1 MGSRADWV
9 ANILLYLPLA
19 FLAMATLAS
28 GTRSRGGNVLAIV
41 VVATACIAL
50 AVAVEFAQLFFPPR
64 TVSQNDLIAETIGT
78 ALGIAAWLFA
88 GPRLLSLAHRLSWG
102 GAHTWQA
109 LAALYAIAYVTY
121 GLFPFDFLL
130 STAELQAKLTES
142 GRAAWL
148 LADSCGGVVGCSV
161 KLSAEIA
168 LAAPL
173 GALAGLAFARLG
185 VGAAFAI
192 GIALGLAIEATQ
204 ILLASGVSQG
214 FSVLARGLG
223 MAWGLALQHR
233 FRLEWVTRHADFWRR
248 ALTLALPLYLLLLAV
263 LNGFAGK
270 LEPLWVARQ
279 KLAETRFLPFYYHYF
294 TTETAALASLLANAG
309 A

>member
-1 MGSRADWV
+1 MPTELILPDSNERPLAGRLAFATLLYAVFVVYGSLVPLDFQYRSFQAAWRAFQHIPYLQLGVGSRADWV

-109 LAALYAIAYVTY
+109 LAALYAIAYVAY

-142 GRAAWL
+142 GRQP
-148 LADSCGGVVGCSV
+148 GCSPTPAV
-161 KLSAEIA
+161 AWWAADRRGAPKSRSRHRSAPWPGWPSLA
-168 LAAPL
+168 L
-173 GALAGLAFARLG
+173 GWARLSPS
-185 VGAAFAI
+185 
-192 GIALGLAIEATQ
+192 
-204 ILLASGVSQG
+204 AS
-214 FSVLARGLG
+214 R
-223 MAWGLALQHR
+223 W
-233 FRLEWVTRHADFWRR
+233 
-248 ALTLALPLYLLLLAV
+248 ALPSRLRRSCSPLA
-263 LNGFAGK
+263 
-270 LEPLWVARQ
+270 
-279 KLAETRFLPFYYHYF
+279 
-294 TTETAALASLLANAG
+294 
-309 A
+309 